1 MKPEKSGTKSVF
13 VGVGSAGLLL
23 LDKLAAVG
31 LPVGSFIGIDSDY
44 QCIQRGQIAECIQLG
59 EATRRGWGCSGDAA
73 EGASC
78 VRAARDKVG
87 AKLKSADMV
96 IIVAGTGGGMGG
108 GGAPVVAEIAS
119 ERGALVLSIAIEPFD
134 LEGRRESAELALQRL
149 TQVSDT
155 VIRMSNQSI
164 MKRMK
169 EDCSV
174 QECLEVANSRILE
187 AMMGLGC
194 LMRSDGLV
202 NINFAHVRK
211 LFEGQHGE
219 SHFDLVEIAD
229 DFRPNAIVDELM
241 KHPFFELDNQIGE
254 NSGMIVSLQGDDSLN
269 IERVNE
275 FTIYLESMAPKFQGV
290 IGAHVDK
297 TLNSR
302 MAIMLLAPDP
312 ITQKIDLEQN
322 QSIHLADRAIE
333 TTIEGETSVKEGVQ
347 QQLALVP
354 VSKGRFD
361 KGSPNLHDG
370 EDLDVPTFLRRN
382 MILN

>member
-1 MKPEKSGTKSVF
+1 MKPKKADTQSVF
-13 VGVGSAGLLL
+13 VGIGSAGLLL

-44 QCIQRGQIAECIQLG
+44 QCLQRGQIAERIQLG
-59 EATRRGWGCSGDAA
+59 EATRRGWGCSGNVA

-87 AKLKSADMV
+87 AKLNGADMV
-96 IIVAGTGGGMGG
+96 IIVAGMGGGMGG

-119 ERGALVLSIAIEPFD
+119 ERGALVLSIAIESFD
-134 LEGRRESAELALQRL
+134 LEGRKESADLALQRL

-164 MKRMK
+164 IKRMK
-169 EDCSV
+169 ATYSV
-174 QECLEVANSRILE
+174 QECLEVANGRILE

-194 LMRSDGLV
+194 LMRSDGLL

-211 LFEGQHGE
+211 LLEGQHGE

-229 DFRPNAIVDELM
+229 DVRPRAIVGELM
-241 KHPFFELDNQIGE
+241 KHPFFELENQISE
-254 NSGMIVSLQGDDSLN
+254 NCGMIVNLLGDDSLN
-269 IERVNE
+269 MEKVDE
-275 FTIYLESMAPKFQGV
+275 FITCLESMAPKFQGV

-297 TLNSR
+297 TMDSR
-302 MAIMLLAPDP
+302 MGIMLLAPDSF
-312 ITQKIDLEQN
+312 TQKIDFEQR
-322 QSIHLADRAIE
+322 QSIHLTDRTIE
-333 TTIEGETSVKEGVQ
+333 ITIEGETRVKEGVQ